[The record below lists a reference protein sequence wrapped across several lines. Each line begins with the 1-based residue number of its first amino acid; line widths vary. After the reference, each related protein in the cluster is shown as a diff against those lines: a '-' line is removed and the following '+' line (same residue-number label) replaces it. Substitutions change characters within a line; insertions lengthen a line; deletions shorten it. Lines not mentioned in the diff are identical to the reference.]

1 MAGIRLSLYFHG
13 GITTLGMKTKDSLI
27 LSFASCFFTSSGTAE
42 GSDGGEGG
50 VGGGIHSRVWL
61 LSGPLFISFSGKVDY
76 GSRTFLEC
84 TEIGSFSLRLF
95 LPTPG

>member
-1 MAGIRLSLYFHG
+1 MGV
-13 GITTLGMKTKDSLI
+13 T
-27 LSFASCFFTSSGTAE
+27 
-42 GSDGGEGG
+42 GG

-61 LSGPLFISFSGKVDY
+61 LSGSLFISFSGKVDY